1 MTCCEGGVAVDGAL
15 HLSLGSGLNGMAAKV
30 VVKRLRRR
38 RIPWRRIQEVLGA
51 SVPEFL
57 REDSL
62 TISASI
68 AYNSLLCVFP
78 LLLLL
83 TAVAGIYVRHHELS
97 DRLAILLQR
106 FLPVTPDVILENL
119 AAVSHN
125 YGRVGLA
132 SFLLLL
138 WGSSG
143 VFLPLERAINRA
155 WAVERQ
161 RSWWRSRLLALEM
174 ALISTLLVTTS
185 LSLIGVSLYL
195 RRQFE
200 SVALALP
207 VLLTEYSYR
216 ALIAA
221 GTFAMTLS
229 MFIIVMA
236 WLPNRHMRLREV
248 LPSAFV
254 TAVLWE
260 LARALFTAFLPHF
273 NYRHVYG
280 SIGALVAFMTW
291 NYISAAV
298 TLFGAQVSSALY
310 RVFERT

>member
-1 MTCCEGGVAVDGAL
+1 
-15 HLSLGSGLNGMAAKV
+15 MATKV
-30 VVKRLRRR
+30 VVRKVRRR
-38 RIPWRRIQEVLGA
+38 RIPWRRIREALRA
-51 SVPEFL
+51 SLPEFL
-57 REDSL
+57 LADSL

-68 AYNSLLCVFP
+68 AYYSLLCVFP

-83 TAVAGIYVRHHELS
+83 TAVAGVYVRHHELS

-119 AAVSHN
+119 VAVSHN

-143 VFLPLERAINRA
+143 VFLPLEKAINRA
-155 WAVERQ
+155 WAVEQQ

-174 ALISTLLVTTS
+174 ALVSTLLVTIS
-185 LSLIGVSLYL
+185 LALIGVSLYL
-195 RRQFE
+195 RQQFLPLT
-200 SVALALP
+200 LALP
-207 VLLTEYSYR
+207 AL
-216 ALIAA
+216 LIADFYRVLIA
-221 GTFAMTLS
+221 GGTFVMTLL
-229 MFIIVMA
+229 MFLIVMA
-236 WLPNRHMRLREV
+236 RLPNRHMRLREV
-248 LPSAFV
+248 LPSALL

-260 LARALFTAFLPHF
+260 LARILFTLFLPRF

-291 NYISAAV
+291 IYISSAV

-310 RVFERT
+310 RAFERP

>member
-1 MTCCEGGVAVDGAL
+1 
-15 HLSLGSGLNGMAAKV
+15 MATKV
-30 VVKRLRRR
+30 VVRKVRRR
-38 RIPWRRIQEVLGA
+38 RIPWRRIREALRA
-51 SVPEFL
+51 SLPQFL

-68 AYNSLLCVFP
+68 AYYSLLCVFP

-83 TAVAGIYVRHHELS
+83 TTIAGIYVRHHELS
-97 DRLAILLQR
+97 DRLAILLER

-119 AAVSHN
+119 VAVSRN

-143 VFLPLERAINRA
+143 VFLPLEKALNRA
-155 WAVERQ
+155 WAVERE

-174 ALISTLLVTTS
+174 TVVSTLLVT
-185 LSLIGVSLYL
+185 LSLGLIGFNVYLKQRFLSLT
-195 RRQFE
+195 
-200 SVALALP
+200 LAFP
-207 VLLTEYSYR
+207 VLLLGLSYR
-216 ALIAA
+216 VLIA
-221 GTFAMTLS
+221 GTSFVMTLL
-229 MFIIVMA
+229 MFLIVMA
-236 WLPNRHMRLREV
+236 RLPNRHMRLREA
-248 LPSAFV
+248 LPSALL
-254 TAVLWE
+254 TTVLWE
-260 LARALFTAFLPHF
+260 LARMLFTLFLPRF

-291 NYISAAV
+291 IYISSAV

-310 RVFERT
+310 RTFERE

>member
-1 MTCCEGGVAVDGAL
+1 MPT
-15 HLSLGSGLNGMAAKV
+15 KV
-30 VVKRLRRR
+30 VVRKVRRR
-38 RIPWRRIQEVLGA
+38 RIPWRRIREALRA
-51 SVPEFL
+51 SLPQFL

-68 AYNSLLCVFP
+68 AYYSLLCVFP

-83 TAVAGIYVRHHELS
+83 TTIAGIYVRHHELS
-97 DRLAILLQR
+97 DRLAILLER

-119 AAVSHN
+119 VAVSRN

-143 VFLPLERAINRA
+143 VFLPLEKALNRA
-155 WAVERQ
+155 WAVERE

-174 ALISTLLVTTS
+174 TVVSTLLVT
-185 LSLIGVSLYL
+185 LSLGLIGFNVYLKQRFLSLT
-195 RRQFE
+195 
-200 SVALALP
+200 LAFP
-207 VLLTEYSYR
+207 VLLLGLSYR
-216 ALIAA
+216 VLIA
-221 GTFAMTLS
+221 GTSFVMTLL
-229 MFIIVMA
+229 MFLIVMA
-236 WLPNRHMRLREV
+236 RLPNRHMRLREA
-248 LPSAFV
+248 LPSALL
-254 TAVLWE
+254 TTVLWE
-260 LARALFTAFLPHF
+260 LARMLFTLFLPRF

-291 NYISAAV
+291 LYISSAV

-310 RVFERT
+310 RTFERE

>member
-1 MTCCEGGVAVDGAL
+1 MPT
-15 HLSLGSGLNGMAAKV
+15 KV
-30 VVKRLRRR
+30 VVRKVRRR
-38 RIPWRRIQEVLGA
+38 RIPWRRIREALRA
-51 SVPEFL
+51 SLPQFL

-68 AYNSLLCVFP
+68 AYYSLLCVFP

-83 TAVAGIYVRHHELS
+83 TTIAGIYVRHHELS
-97 DRLAILLQR
+97 DRLAILLER

-119 AAVSHN
+119 VAVSRN

-143 VFLPLERAINRA
+143 VFLPLEKALNRA
-155 WAVERQ
+155 WAVERE

-174 ALISTLLVTTS
+174 TVVSTLLVT
-185 LSLIGVSLYL
+185 LSLGLIGFNVYLKQRFLSLT
-195 RRQFE
+195 
-200 SVALALP
+200 LAFP
-207 VLLTEYSYR
+207 VLLLGLSYR
-216 ALIAA
+216 VLIA
-221 GTFAMTLS
+221 GTSFVMTLL
-229 MFIIVMA
+229 MFLIVMA
-236 WLPNRHMRLREV
+236 RLPNRHMRLREA
-248 LPSAFV
+248 LPSALL
-254 TAVLWE
+254 TTVLWE
-260 LARALFTAFLPHF
+260 LARMLFTLFLPRF

-291 NYISAAV
+291 IYISSAV

-310 RVFERT
+310 RTFERE